1 MNKQRI
7 VAGLASV
14 AMASTLV
21 ACSGGSSSDA
31 KTLTVSVSQSL
42 TGQFT
47 PQYASSAYDQYVVNL
62 CYESMLKYNADN
74 ELEPVLAKDLPEVSE
89 DGLTLTYKLAKG
101 HKFSDGTEVTSKDVK
116 FTFTTLADPSYAGP
130 NGGGMD
136 NIQGY
141 KEYNSGAAKELT
153 GVETPDD
160 YTVVFHLVKPQ
171 IDAIASFSTMGIT
184 SADHYS
190 KYKQG
195 KVSVVEKNQEE
206 SCGSGAYKLNKYDKS
221 SGASFVRNEEF
232 KAKKGQYQVDQII
245 IKKTDV
251 TTEVSEL
258 KKGTVDLIPEVIET
272 NKVSEASQDK
282 NMAFNYYTRS
292 AVGFVAMNANNGAT
306 ADKAVRQALMYATDR
321 QGFCDSYFGWDKKA
335 SDEVKKVEG
344 GYVPAAFWNPSSENC
359 GAIVRNE
366 ETVEG
371 LNTYA
376 FDMDKANQLLDEA
389 GWVKGADGIREKD
402 GQKLEI
408 KFLCSEGNSVLETLI
423 PMVKKTYLD
432 LGVDLKQTTVDFS
445 TLLSNIQDESHDSEW
460 NMCFL
465 ATSFTSNT
473 DDGANDEYT
482 NDPQNMAV
490 NNYSRLNDQ
499 ALVDQLEKARSES
512 DAEKSKTD
520 YVEAMKMAADDA
532 GYMPVY
538 SGMMFNLYN
547 KKVDLTGTGILRN
560 WSQSMDTIT
569 VNKFKNCTKMC

>member
-31 KTLTVSVSQSL
+31 KTLTVSVNQSL

-47 PQYASSAYDQYVVNL
+47 PQYASSAYDQYVANL

-89 DGLTLTYKLAKG
+89 DGLTLTYKLEKG
-101 HKFSDGTEVTSKDVK
+101 HKFSDGTEVTAKDVK
-116 FTFTTLADPSYAGP
+116 FTFTTLADPSYTGP
-130 NGGGMD
+130 NGGGLE
-136 NIQGY
+136 NLVGY

-153 GVETPDD
+153 GIETLDD
-160 YTVVFHLVKPQ
+160 YTVVFHLVNPQ
-171 IDAIASFSTMGIT
+171 IDAVSLFGTMGIT

-195 KVSVVEKNQEE
+195 NVKVVEKNQEE
-206 SCGSGAYKLNKYDKS
+206 SCGSGAYQIKSYDKA

-232 KAKKGQYQVDQII
+232 KPEKGQYQVDRIVM
-245 IKKTDV
+245 KKTDV

-272 NKVSEASQDK
+272 NKVSEASQDD

-321 QGFCDSYFGWDKKA
+321 QGFCDSYFRWDKKA
-335 SDEVKKVEG
+335 SDEVKKVKG
-344 GYVPAAFWNPSSENC
+344 GYVPAAYWNPASVNS
-359 GAIVRNE
+359 GAVVRNE
-366 ETVEG
+366 ETIDG

-376 FDMDKANQLLDEA
+376 FDMDKANQVLDEA
-389 GWVKGADGIREKD
+389 GWVRGTDGIREKD

-408 KFLCSEGNSVLETLI
+408 KFLLSEGNSVLETLI
-423 PMVKKTYLD
+423 PMVKKTWSD

-445 TLLSNIQDESHDSEW
+445 TLLSNIQDTSHDSEW

-465 ATSFTSNT
+465 ATSFTSNQ
-473 DDGANDEYT
+473 DSSANDSYA
-482 NDPQNMAV
+482 NDPENMAV
-490 NNYSRLNDQ
+490 NNYSRINDQ
-499 ALVDQLEKARSES
+499 ALIDQLTKARVTA
-512 DAEKSKTD
+512 DEKQSKAD
-520 YVEAMKMAADDA
+520 YAEAMKMAADDA

-547 KKVDLTGTGILRN
+547 KKVDLTGTGTLRN

-569 VNKFKNCTKMC
+569 VK

>member
-101 HKFSDGTEVTSKDVK
+101 HKFSDGTEVTAKDVK

-141 KEYNSGAAKELT
+141 KEYNSGEAKELT

-171 IDAIASFSTMGIT
+171 IDAIASFSTQGIT

-232 KAKKGQYQVDQII
+232 KAEDGKYQVDQIV

-272 NKVSEASQDK
+272 NKVSEASQDD
-282 NMAFNYYTRS
+282 NMTFNYYTRS

-306 ADKAVRQALMYATDR
+306 ADKAVRQALMYATNR

-423 PMVKKTYLD
+423 PMVKKTWGD

-445 TLLSNIQDESHDSEW
+445 TLLSNVQDESHDSEW

-473 DDGANDEYT
+473 DNGANEEYT

-499 ALVDQLEKARSES
+499 ALVDQLTKARSES

-547 KKVDLTGTGILRN
+547 KKVNLTGTGTLRN

-569 VNKFKNCTKMC
+569 VK

>member
-21 ACSGGSSSDA
+21 ACSGGSNSNA
-31 KTLTVSVSQSL
+31 KTLTVSVNQSL

-47 PQYASSAYDQYVVNL
+47 PQYASSTYDQYVVNL

-74 ELEPVLAKDLPEVSE
+74 ELEPVLAKDLPEVSA

-101 HKFSDGTEVTSKDVK
+101 HKFSDGTEVTAKDVK

-130 NGGGMD
+130 NGGGLD
-136 NIQGY
+136 NIEGY
-141 KEYNSGAAKELT
+141 KEYNSGSAKEFT
-153 GVETPDD
+153 GVEAPDD
-160 YTVVFHLVKPQ
+160 YTVVFHLVNPQ
-171 IDAIASFSTMGIT
+171 IDAVSVFGTMGIT

-206 SCGSGAYKLNKYDKS
+206 TCGSGAYQLKKYDKA

-232 KAKKGQYQVDQII
+232 KPEKGQYQVDQII

-258 KKGTVDLIPEVIET
+258 KKGTVDLIPDVIET

-344 GYVPAAFWNPSSENC
+344 GYVPAAYWSPASVNC
-359 GAIVRNE
+359 GAVVRNE
-366 ETVEG
+366 ETIDG

-376 FDMDKANQLLDEA
+376 FDMDKANQVLDEA
-389 GWVKGADGIREKD
+389 GWVRGADGIREKD

-423 PMVKKTYLD
+423 PMVKKTY
-432 LGVDLKQTTVDFS
+432 
-445 TLLSNIQDESHDSEW
+445 
-460 NMCFL
+460 
-465 ATSFTSNT
+465 
-473 DDGANDEYT
+473 
-482 NDPQNMAV
+482 
-490 NNYSRLNDQ
+490 
-499 ALVDQLEKARSES
+499 
-512 DAEKSKTD
+512 
-520 YVEAMKMAADDA
+520 
-532 GYMPVY
+532 
-538 SGMMFNLYN
+538 
-547 KKVDLTGTGILRN
+547 
-560 WSQSMDTIT
+560 
-569 VNKFKNCTKMC
+569 

>member
-31 KTLTVSVSQSL
+31 KTLTVSVNQSL

-89 DGLTLTYKLAKG
+89 DGLTLTYKLEKG
-101 HKFSDGTEVTSKDVK
+101 HKFSDGTEVTAKDVK
-116 FTFTTLADPSYAGP
+116 FTFTTLADPSYTGP

-136 NIQGY
+136 NIVGY

-160 YTVVFHLVKPQ
+160 YTVVFHLVSPQ
-171 IDAIASFSTMGIT
+171 IDAVSSFGTMGIA

-195 KVSVVEKNQEE
+195 NVKVVEKNQEE
-206 SCGSGAYKLNKYDKS
+206 SCGSGAYQLKSYDKA

-232 KAKKGQYQVDQII
+232 KPEKGQYQVDRIVM
-245 IKKTDV
+245 KKTDV

-272 NKVSEASQDK
+272 NKVSEASQAD

-321 QGFCDSYFGWDKKA
+321 QGFCDSYFRWDKKA
-335 SDEVKKVEG
+335 SDEVKKVKG
-344 GYVPAAFWNPSSENC
+344 GYVPAAYWNPASVNF
-359 GAIVRNE
+359 GAVVRNE
-366 ETVEG
+366 ETIDG

-376 FDMDKANQLLDEA
+376 FDMDKANQVLDEA
-389 GWVKGADGIREKD
+389 GWVRGADGIREKD

-408 KFLCSEGNSVLETLI
+408 KFLLSEGNSVLETLI
-423 PMVKKTYLD
+423 PIVKKTWGD

-445 TLLSNIQDESHDSEW
+445 TLLSNIQDTSHDSEW

-465 ATSFTSNT
+465 ATSFTSNQ
-473 DDGANDEYT
+473 DSSANDSYS
-482 NDPQNMAV
+482 NDPENMAV
-490 NNYSRLNDQ
+490 NNYSRINDQ
-499 ALVDQLEKARSES
+499 ALIDQLTKARADS
-512 DAEKSKTD
+512 DEKQSKVD
-520 YVEAMKMAADDA
+520 YAEAMKMAADDA

-547 KKVDLTGTGILRN
+547 KKVDLTGTGTLRN

-569 VNKFKNCTKMC
+569 VK

>member
-7 VAGLASV
+7 VAVLASV
-14 AMASTLV
+14 ALASTLV
-21 ACSGGSSSDA
+21 ACSGGSNSDA
-31 KTLTVSVSQSL
+31 KTLTVSVNQSL

-101 HKFSDGTEVTSKDVK
+101 HKFSDGTEVTAKDVK

-141 KEYNSGAAKELT
+141 KEYNSGEAKELT

-232 KAKKGQYQVDQII
+232 KAEDGKYQVDQIV

-251 TTEVSEL
+251 STEVSEL

-423 PMVKKTYLD
+423 PMVKKTWGD

-445 TLLSNIQDESHDSEW
+445 TLLSNVQDESHDSEW

-473 DDGANDEYT
+473 DNGANEEYT

-499 ALVDQLEKARSES
+499 ALVDQLTKARSES

-547 KKVDLTGTGILRN
+547 KKVDLTGTGTLRN

-569 VNKFKNCTKMC
+569 VK

>member
-21 ACSGGSSSDA
+21 ACSGGSSSNA
-31 KTLTVSVSQSL
+31 KTLTVSVNQSL

-74 ELEPVLAKDLPEVSE
+74 ELEPELAKELPEVSA
-89 DGLTLTYKLAKG
+89 DGLTLTYKLEKG

-116 FTFTTLADPSYAGP
+116 FTFATLADPSYAGP
-130 NGGGMD
+130 NGGGLE
-136 NIQGY
+136 NLVGY

-153 GVETPDD
+153 GIETPDD
-160 YTVVFHLVKPQ
+160 YTVVFHLVSPQ
-171 IDAIASFSTMGIT
+171 IDAITKFGGMGIT

-195 KVSVVEKNQEE
+195 KVKVVEKNQEE
-206 SCGSGAYKLNKYDKS
+206 SCGSGAYQIKSYDKA

-232 KAKKGQYQVDQII
+232 KPEKGQYQVDRIV

-258 KKGTVDLIPEVIET
+258 KKGTVDLIPDVIET

-282 NMAFNYYTRS
+282 NMAFNYYSRS

-335 SDEVKKVEG
+335 SDEVKKVKG
-344 GYVPAAFWNPSSENC
+344 GYVPAAYWSPASVNC
-359 GAIVRNE
+359 GAVVRNE
-366 ETVEG
+366 ETIDG

-376 FDMDKANQLLDEA
+376 FDMDKANQVLDEA
-389 GWVKGADGIREKD
+389 GWVRGADGIREKD

-408 KFLCSEGNSVLETLI
+408 KFLLSEGNSVLETLI
-423 PMVKKTYLD
+423 PMVKKTWSD

-465 ATSFTSNT
+465 ATNFTDNQ
-473 DDGANDEYT
+473 DAGANDSYT
-482 NDPQNMAV
+482 NNPNNMAV
-490 NNYSRLNDQ
+490 NNYSRINDQ
-499 ALVDQLEKARSES
+499 ALVDQLTKARAES
-512 DAEKSKTD
+512 NAEKSKAE

-538 SGMMFNLYN
+538 SGMQFNLYN
-547 KKVDLTGTGILRN
+547 KKVDLTGTGTLRN

-569 VNKFKNCTKMC
+569 VK

>member
-101 HKFSDGTEVTSKDVK
+101 HKFSDGTEVTAKDVK

-141 KEYNSGAAKELT
+141 KEYNSGEAKELT

-232 KAKKGQYQVDQII
+232 KAEDGKYQVDQIV

-272 NKVSEASQDK
+272 NKVSEASQDD
-282 NMAFNYYTRS
+282 NMTFNYYTRS

-335 SDEVKKVEG
+335 SDEVKKVKG

-376 FDMDKANQLLDEA
+376 FDMDKANQVLDEA

-423 PMVKKTYLD
+423 PMVKKTWGD

-445 TLLSNIQDESHDSEW
+445 TLLSNVQDESHDSEW

-473 DDGANDEYT
+473 DNGANEEYT
-482 NDPQNMAV
+482 NDPRNMAV

-499 ALVDQLEKARSES
+499 ALVDQLTKARSES

-547 KKVDLTGTGILRN
+547 KKVDLTGTGTLRN

-569 VNKFKNCTKMC
+569 VK

>member
-31 KTLTVSVSQSL
+31 KTLTVSVNQSL

-89 DGLTLTYKLAKG
+89 DGLTLTYKLEKG
-101 HKFSDGTEVTSKDVK
+101 HKFSDGTEVTAKDVK
-116 FTFTTLADPSYAGP
+116 FTFTTLADPSYTGP

-136 NIQGY
+136 NIVGY

-153 GVETPDD
+153 GIETLDD
-160 YTVVFHLVKPQ
+160 YTVVFHLVNPQ
-171 IDAIASFSTMGIT
+171 IDAVSLFGTMGIT

-195 KVSVVEKNQEE
+195 NVKVVEKNQEE
-206 SCGSGAYKLNKYDKS
+206 SCGSGAYQIKSYDKA

-232 KAKKGQYQVDQII
+232 KPEKGQYQVDRIVM
-245 IKKTDV
+245 KKTDV

-272 NKVSEASQDK
+272 NKVSEASQDD

-321 QGFCDSYFGWDKKA
+321 QGFCDSYFRWDKKA
-335 SDEVKKVEG
+335 SDEVKKVKG
-344 GYVPAAFWNPSSENC
+344 GYVPAAYWNPASVNS
-359 GAIVRNE
+359 GAVVRNE
-366 ETVEG
+366 ETIDG

-376 FDMDKANQLLDEA
+376 FDMDKANQVLDEA
-389 GWVKGADGIREKD
+389 GWVRGADGIREKD

-408 KFLCSEGNSVLETLI
+408 KFLLSEGNSVLETLI
-423 PMVKKTYLD
+423 PMVKKTWSD

-445 TLLSNIQDESHDSEW
+445 TLLSNIQDTSHDSEW

-465 ATSFTSNT
+465 ATSFTSNQ
-473 DDGANDEYT
+473 DSSANDSYA
-482 NDPQNMAV
+482 NDPENMAV
-490 NNYSRLNDQ
+490 NNYSRINDQ
-499 ALVDQLEKARSES
+499 ALIDQLTKARA
-512 DAEKSKTD
+512 DADEKQSKAD

-538 SGMMFNLYN
+538 SGMQFNLYN
-547 KKVDLTGTGILRN
+547 KKVDLTGTGTLRN

-569 VNKFKNCTKMC
+569 VK

>member
-101 HKFSDGTEVTSKDVK
+101 HKFSDGTEVTAKDVK

-141 KEYNSGAAKELT
+141 KEYNSGEAKELT

-232 KAKKGQYQVDQII
+232 KAEDGKYQVDQIV

-251 TTEVSEL
+251 STEVSEL

-272 NKVSEASQDK
+272 NKVSEASQDD
-282 NMAFNYYTRS
+282 NMTFNYYTRS
-292 AVGFVAMNANNGAT
+292 AVGFVAMNSNNGAT

-423 PMVKKTYLD
+423 PMVKKTWGD

-445 TLLSNIQDESHDSEW
+445 TLLSNVQDESHDSEW

-465 ATSFTSNT
+465 ANSFTSNT
-473 DDGANDEYT
+473 DNGANEEYT

-499 ALVDQLEKARSES
+499 ALVDQLTKARSES

-547 KKVDLTGTGILRN
+547 KKVDLTGTGTLRN

-569 VNKFKNCTKMC
+569 VK

>member
-101 HKFSDGTEVTSKDVK
+101 HKFSDGTEVTAKDVK

-141 KEYNSGAAKELT
+141 KEYNSGEAKELT

-232 KAKKGQYQVDQII
+232 KAEDGKYQVDQIV

-251 TTEVSEL
+251 STEVSEL

-272 NKVSEASQDK
+272 NKVSEASQDD
-282 NMAFNYYTRS
+282 NMTFNYYTRS
-292 AVGFVAMNANNGAT
+292 AVGFVAMNSNNGAT

-376 FDMDKANQLLDEA
+376 FDMDKANRLLDEA

-423 PMVKKTYLD
+423 PMVKKTWGD

-445 TLLSNIQDESHDSEW
+445 TLLSNVQDESHDSEW

-473 DDGANDEYT
+473 DNDANEEYT

-499 ALVDQLEKARSES
+499 ALVDQLTKARSES

-547 KKVDLTGTGILRN
+547 KKVDLTGTGTLRN

-569 VNKFKNCTKMC
+569 VK

>member
-31 KTLTVSVSQSL
+31 KTLTVSVNQSL

-89 DGLTLTYKLAKG
+89 DGLTLTYKLEKG
-101 HKFSDGTEVTSKDVK
+101 HKFSDGTEVTAKDVK
-116 FTFTTLADPSYAGP
+116 FTFTTLADPSYTGP
-130 NGGGMD
+130 NGGGLE
-136 NIQGY
+136 NLVGY

-153 GVETPDD
+153 GIETPDD
-160 YTVVFHLVKPQ
+160 YTVVFHLVSPQ
-171 IDAIASFSTMGIT
+171 IDAVSLFGTMGIA

-195 KVSVVEKNQEE
+195 NVKVVEKNQEE
-206 SCGSGAYKLNKYDKS
+206 SCGSGAYQLKSYDKA

-232 KAKKGQYQVDQII
+232 KPEKGQYQVDRIVM
-245 IKKTDV
+245 KKTDV

-272 NKVSEASQDK
+272 NKVSEASQAD

-292 AVGFVAMNANNGAT
+292 AVGFVALNANNGAT

-321 QGFCDSYFGWDKKA
+321 QGFCDSYFGWGKKA
-335 SDEVKKVEG
+335 SDEVKKVKC
-344 GYVPAAFWNPSSENC
+344 GYVPAAYWNPASVNF
-359 GAIVRNE
+359 GAVVRNE
-366 ETVEG
+366 ETIDG

-376 FDMDKANQLLDEA
+376 FDMDKANQVLDEA
-389 GWVKGADGIREKD
+389 GWVRGADGIREKD

-408 KFLCSEGNSVLETLI
+408 KFLLSEGNSVLETLI
-423 PMVKKTYLD
+423 PIVKKTWGD

-445 TLLSNIQDESHDSEW
+445 TLLSNVQDTSHDSEW

-465 ATSFTSNT
+465 ATSFTSNQ
-473 DDGANDEYT
+473 DSSANDSYS
-482 NDPQNMAV
+482 NDPENMAV
-490 NNYSRLNDQ
+490 NNYSRINDQ
-499 ALVDQLEKARSES
+499 ALIDQLTKARADS
-512 DAEKSKTD
+512 DEKQSKVD
-520 YVEAMKMAADDA
+520 YAEAMKMAADDA

-547 KKVDLTGTGILRN
+547 KKVDLTGTGTLRN

-569 VNKFKNCTKMC
+569 VK

>member
-31 KTLTVSVSQSL
+31 KTLTVSVNQSL

-89 DGLTLTYKLAKG
+89 DGLTLTYKLEKG
-101 HKFSDGTEVTSKDVK
+101 HKFSDGTEVTAKDVK
-116 FTFTTLADPSYAGP
+116 FTFTTLADPSYTGP

-136 NIQGY
+136 NIVGY

-153 GVETPDD
+153 GVETLDD
-160 YTVVFHLVKPQ
+160 YTVVFHLVNPQ
-171 IDAIASFSTMGIT
+171 IDAVSLFSTMGIT

-195 KVSVVEKNQEE
+195 NVKVVEKNQEE
-206 SCGSGAYKLNKYDKS
+206 SCGSGAYQLKSYDKA

-232 KAKKGQYQVDQII
+232 KPEKGQYQVDRIVM
-245 IKKTDV
+245 KKTDV

-272 NKVSEASQDK
+272 NKVSEASQDD

-321 QGFCDSYFGWDKKA
+321 QGFCDSYFRWDKKA
-335 SDEVKKVEG
+335 SDEVKKVKG
-344 GYVPAAFWNPSSENC
+344 GYVPAAYWNPASVNS

-366 ETVEG
+366 ETIDG

-376 FDMDKANQLLDEA
+376 FDMDKANQVLDEA
-389 GWVKGADGIREKD
+389 GWVRGADGIREKD

-408 KFLCSEGNSVLETLI
+408 KFLLSEGNSVLETLI
-423 PMVKKTYLD
+423 PMVKKTWSD

-445 TLLSNIQDESHDSEW
+445 TLLSNIQDTSHDSEW

-465 ATSFTSNT
+465 ATSFTSNQ
-473 DDGANDEYT
+473 DSSANDSYA
-482 NDPQNMAV
+482 NDPENMAV
-490 NNYSRLNDQ
+490 NNYSRINDQ
-499 ALVDQLEKARSES
+499 ALIDQLTKARA
-512 DAEKSKTD
+512 DADEKQSKAD

-547 KKVDLTGTGILRN
+547 KKVDLTGTGTLRN

-569 VNKFKNCTKMC
+569 VK

>member
-31 KTLTVSVSQSL
+31 KTLTVSVNQSL

-89 DGLTLTYKLAKG
+89 DGLTLTYKLEKG
-101 HKFSDGTEVTSKDVK
+101 HKFSDGTEVTAKDVK
-116 FTFTTLADPSYAGP
+116 FTFTTLADPSYTGP

-136 NIQGY
+136 NIVGY

-160 YTVVFHLVKPQ
+160 YTVVFHLVSPQ
-171 IDAIASFSTMGIT
+171 IDAVSLFGTMGIA

-195 KVSVVEKNQEE
+195 NVKVVEKNQEE
-206 SCGSGAYKLNKYDKS
+206 SCGSGAYQLKSYDKA

-232 KAKKGQYQVDQII
+232 KPEKGQYQVDRIVM
-245 IKKTDV
+245 KKTYV

-272 NKVSEASQDK
+272 NKVSEASQDD

-321 QGFCDSYFGWDKKA
+321 QGFCDSYFRWDKKA
-335 SDEVKKVEG
+335 SDEVKKVKG
-344 GYVPAAFWNPSSENC
+344 GYVPAAYWNPASVNS
-359 GAIVRNE
+359 GAVVRNE
-366 ETVEG
+366 ETIDG

-376 FDMDKANQLLDEA
+376 FDMDKANQVLDEA
-389 GWVKGADGIREKD
+389 GWVRGADGIREKD

-408 KFLCSEGNSVLETLI
+408 KFLLSEGNSVLETLI
-423 PMVKKTYLD
+423 PMVKKTWSD

-445 TLLSNIQDESHDSEW
+445 TLLSNIQDTSHDSEW

-465 ATSFTSNT
+465 ATSFTSNQ
-473 DDGANDEYT
+473 DSSANDSYA
-482 NDPQNMAV
+482 NDPENMAV
-490 NNYSRLNDQ
+490 NNYSRINDQ
-499 ALVDQLEKARSES
+499 ALIDQLTKARA
-512 DAEKSKTD
+512 DADEKQSKAD

-538 SGMMFNLYN
+538 SGMQFNLYN
-547 KKVDLTGTGILRN
+547 KKVDLTGTGTLRN

-569 VNKFKNCTKMC
+569 VK

>member
-31 KTLTVSVSQSL
+31 KTLTVSVNQSL

-89 DGLTLTYKLAKG
+89 DGLTLTYKLEKG
-101 HKFSDGTEVTSKDVK
+101 HKFSDGTEVTAKDVK
-116 FTFTTLADPSYAGP
+116 FTFTTLADPSYTGP

-136 NIQGY
+136 NIVGY

-160 YTVVFHLVKPQ
+160 YTVVFHLVSPQ
-171 IDAIASFSTMGIT
+171 IDAVSLFGTMGIA

-195 KVSVVEKNQEE
+195 NVKVVEKNQEE
-206 SCGSGAYKLNKYDKS
+206 SCGSGAYQLKSYDKA

-232 KAKKGQYQVDQII
+232 KPEKGQYQVDRIVM
-245 IKKTDV
+245 KKTDV

-272 NKVSEASQDK
+272 NKVSEASQAD

-292 AVGFVAMNANNGAT
+292 AVGFVALNANNGAT

-321 QGFCDSYFGWDKKA
+321 QGFCDSYFRWDKKA
-335 SDEVKKVEG
+335 SDEVKKVKG
-344 GYVPAAFWNPSSENC
+344 GYVPAAYWNPASVNF
-359 GAIVRNE
+359 GAVVRNE
-366 ETVEG
+366 ETIDG

-376 FDMDKANQLLDEA
+376 FDMDKANQVLDEA
-389 GWVKGADGIREKD
+389 GWVRGADGIREKD

-408 KFLCSEGNSVLETLI
+408 KFLLSEGNSVLETLI
-423 PMVKKTYLD
+423 PIVKKTWGD

-445 TLLSNIQDESHDSEW
+445 TLLSNVQDTSHDSEW

-465 ATSFTSNT
+465 ATSFTSNQ
-473 DDGANDEYT
+473 DSSANDSYS
-482 NDPQNMAV
+482 NDPENMAV
-490 NNYSRLNDQ
+490 NNYSRINDQ
-499 ALVDQLEKARSES
+499 ALIDQLTKARADS
-512 DAEKSKTD
+512 DEKQSKVD
-520 YVEAMKMAADDA
+520 YAEAMKMAADDA

-547 KKVDLTGTGILRN
+547 KKVDLTGTGTLRN

-569 VNKFKNCTKMC
+569 VK

>member
-31 KTLTVSVSQSL
+31 KTLTVSVNQSL

-47 PQYASSAYDQYVVNL
+47 PQYASSAYDQYVANL

-89 DGLTLTYKLAKG
+89 DGLTLTYKLEKG
-101 HKFSDGTEVTSKDVK
+101 HKFSDGTEVTAKDVK
-116 FTFTTLADPSYAGP
+116 FTFTTLADPSYTGP

-136 NIQGY
+136 NIVGY

-153 GVETPDD
+153 GIETLDD
-160 YTVVFHLVKPQ
+160 YTVVFHLVNPQ
-171 IDAIASFSTMGIT
+171 IDAVSLFGTMGIT

-195 KVSVVEKNQEE
+195 NVKVVEKNQEE
-206 SCGSGAYKLNKYDKS
+206 SCGSGAYQIKSYDKA

-232 KAKKGQYQVDQII
+232 KPEKGQYQVDRIVM
-245 IKKTDV
+245 KKTDV

-272 NKVSEASQDK
+272 NKVSEASQDD

-321 QGFCDSYFGWDKKA
+321 QGFCDSYFRWDKKA
-335 SDEVKKVEG
+335 SDEVKKVKG
-344 GYVPAAFWNPSSENC
+344 GYVPAAYWNPASVNS
-359 GAIVRNE
+359 GAVVRNE
-366 ETVEG
+366 ETIDG

-376 FDMDKANQLLDEA
+376 FDMDKANQVLDEA
-389 GWVKGADGIREKD
+389 GWVRGADGIREKD

-408 KFLCSEGNSVLETLI
+408 KFLLSEGNSVLETLI
-423 PMVKKTYLD
+423 PMVKKTWSD

-445 TLLSNIQDESHDSEW
+445 TLLSNIQDTSHDSEW

-465 ATSFTSNT
+465 ATSFTSNQ
-473 DDGANDEYT
+473 DSSANDSYS
-482 NDPQNMAV
+482 NDPENMAV
-490 NNYSRLNDQ
+490 NNYSRINDQ
-499 ALVDQLEKARSES
+499 ALIDQLTKARA
-512 DAEKSKTD
+512 DADEKQSKAD

-538 SGMMFNLYN
+538 SGMQFNLYN
-547 KKVDLTGTGILRN
+547 KKVDLTGTGTLRN

-569 VNKFKNCTKMC
+569 VK

>member
-31 KTLTVSVSQSL
+31 KTLTVSVNQSL

-89 DGLTLTYKLAKG
+89 DGLTLTYKLEKG
-101 HKFSDGTEVTSKDVK
+101 HKFSDGTEVTAKDVK
-116 FTFTTLADPSYAGP
+116 FTFTTLADPSYTGP

-136 NIQGY
+136 NIVGY

-160 YTVVFHLVKPQ
+160 YTVVFHLVSPQ
-171 IDAIASFSTMGIT
+171 IDAISSFGTMGIA

-195 KVSVVEKNQEE
+195 NVKVVEKNQEE
-206 SCGSGAYKLNKYDKS
+206 SCGSGAYQLKSYDKA

-232 KAKKGQYQVDQII
+232 KPEKGQYQVDRIVM
-245 IKKTDV
+245 KKTDV

-272 NKVSEASQDK
+272 NKVSEASQDD
-282 NMAFNYYTRS
+282 NMAFNYYTRG

-321 QGFCDSYFGWDKKA
+321 QGFCDSYFGWDKKT
-335 SDEVKKVEG
+335 SDEVKKVKG
-344 GYVPAAFWNPSSENC
+344 GYVPAAYWNPASESL
-359 GAIVRNE
+359 GAVVRNE
-366 ETVEG
+366 ETIDG

-376 FDMDKANQLLDEA
+376 FDMDKANQVLDEA
-389 GWVKGADGIREKD
+389 GWVRGADGIREKD

-408 KFLCSEGNSVLETLI
+408 KFLLSEGNSVLETLI
-423 PMVKKTYLD
+423 PIVKKTWGD

-445 TLLSNIQDESHDSEW
+445 TLLSNIQDTSHDSEW

-465 ATSFTSNT
+465 ATSFTNNQDSS
-473 DDGANDEYT
+473 ANDSYS
-482 NDPQNMAV
+482 NDPENMAV
-490 NNYSRLNDQ
+490 NNYSRINDQ
-499 ALVDQLEKARSES
+499 ALIDQLTKARADS
-512 DAEKSKTD
+512 DEKQSKVD
-520 YVEAMKMAADDA
+520 YAEAMKMAADDA

-547 KKVDLTGTGILRN
+547 KKVDLTGTGTLRN

-569 VNKFKNCTKMC
+569 VK

>member
-31 KTLTVSVSQSL
+31 KTLTVSVNQSL

-101 HKFSDGTEVTSKDVK
+101 HKFSDGTEVTAKDVK

-141 KEYNSGAAKELT
+141 KEYNSGEAKELT

-232 KAKKGQYQVDQII
+232 KAEDGKYQVDQIV

-251 TTEVSEL
+251 STEVSEL

-272 NKVSEASQDK
+272 NKVSEASQDD
-282 NMAFNYYTRS
+282 NMTFNYYTRS
-292 AVGFVAMNANNGAT
+292 AVGFVAMNSNNGAT

-423 PMVKKTYLD
+423 PMVKKTWGD

-445 TLLSNIQDESHDSEW
+445 TLLSNVQDESHDSEW

-473 DDGANDEYT
+473 DNGANEEYT

-499 ALVDQLEKARSES
+499 ALVDQLAKARSES

-547 KKVDLTGTGILRN
+547 KKVDLTGTGTLRN

-569 VNKFKNCTKMC
+569 VK

>member
-31 KTLTVSVSQSL
+31 KTLTVSVNQSL

-89 DGLTLTYKLAKG
+89 DGLTLTYKLEKG
-101 HKFSDGTEVTSKDVK
+101 HKFSDGTEVTAKDVK
-116 FTFTTLADPSYAGP
+116 FTFTTLADPSYTGP

-136 NIQGY
+136 NIVGY

-160 YTVVFHLVKPQ
+160 YTVVFHLVSPQ
-171 IDAIASFSTMGIT
+171 IDAVSLFGTMGIA

-195 KVSVVEKNQEE
+195 NVKVVEKNQEE
-206 SCGSGAYKLNKYDKS
+206 SCGSGAYQIKSYDKA

-232 KAKKGQYQVDQII
+232 KPEKGQYQVDRIVM
-245 IKKTDV
+245 KKTDV

-272 NKVSEASQDK
+272 NKVSEASQAD

-292 AVGFVAMNANNGAT
+292 AVGFVALNANNGAT

-321 QGFCDSYFGWDKKA
+321 QGFCDSYFRWDKKA
-335 SDEVKKVEG
+335 SDEVKKVKG
-344 GYVPAAFWNPSSENC
+344 GYVPAAYWNPASVNS
-359 GAIVRNE
+359 GAVVRNE
-366 ETVEG
+366 ETIDG

-376 FDMDKANQLLDEA
+376 FDMDKANQVLDEA
-389 GWVKGADGIREKD
+389 GWVRGADGIREKD

-408 KFLCSEGNSVLETLI
+408 KFLLSEGNSVLETLI
-423 PMVKKTYLD
+423 PIVKKTWGD

-445 TLLSNIQDESHDSEW
+445 TLLSNIQDTSHDSEW

-465 ATSFTSNT
+465 ATSFTSNQ
-473 DDGANDEYT
+473 DSSANDSYS
-482 NDPQNMAV
+482 NDPENMAV
-490 NNYSRLNDQ
+490 NNYSRINDQ
-499 ALVDQLEKARSES
+499 ALIDQLTKARADS
-512 DAEKSKTD
+512 DEKQSKVD
-520 YVEAMKMAADDA
+520 YAEAMKMAADDA

-547 KKVDLTGTGILRN
+547 KKVDLTGTGTLRN

-569 VNKFKNCTKMC
+569 VK

>member
-31 KTLTVSVSQSL
+31 KTLTVSVNQSL

-89 DGLTLTYKLAKG
+89 DGLTLTYKLEKG
-101 HKFSDGTEVTSKDVK
+101 HKFSDGTEVTAKDVK
-116 FTFTTLADPSYAGP
+116 FTFATLADPSYAGP
-130 NGGGMD
+130 NGGGLE
-136 NIQGY
+136 NLVGY

-153 GVETPDD
+153 GIETPDD
-160 YTVVFHLVKPQ
+160 YTVVFHLVSPQ
-171 IDAIASFSTMGIT
+171 IDAVSTFGAMGIT

-206 SCGSGAYKLNKYDKS
+206 TCGSGAYQLKSYDKA

-232 KAKKGQYQVDQII
+232 KPEKGQYQVDRIVM
-245 IKKTDV
+245 KKTDV

-272 NKVSEASQDK
+272 NKVSEASQDD
-282 NMAFNYYTRS
+282 NMAFNYYTRG

-335 SDEVKKVEG
+335 SDEVKKVKG
-344 GYVPAAFWNPSSENC
+344 GYVPAAYWNPASESL
-359 GAIVRNE
+359 GAVVRNE
-366 ETVEG
+366 ETIDG

-376 FDMDKANQLLDEA
+376 FDMDKANQVLDEA
-389 GWVKGADGIREKD
+389 GWVKGSDGIRAKD

-408 KFLCSEGNSVLETLI
+408 KFLLSEGNSVLDTLI
-423 PMVKKTYLD
+423 PMVKKTWGD

-445 TLLSNIQDESHDSEW
+445 T
-460 NMCFL
+460 
-465 ATSFTSNT
+465 
-473 DDGANDEYT
+473 
-482 NDPQNMAV
+482 
-490 NNYSRLNDQ
+490 
-499 ALVDQLEKARSES
+499 
-512 DAEKSKTD
+512 
-520 YVEAMKMAADDA
+520 
-532 GYMPVY
+532 
-538 SGMMFNLYN
+538 
-547 KKVDLTGTGILRN
+547 
-560 WSQSMDTIT
+560 
-569 VNKFKNCTKMC
+569 